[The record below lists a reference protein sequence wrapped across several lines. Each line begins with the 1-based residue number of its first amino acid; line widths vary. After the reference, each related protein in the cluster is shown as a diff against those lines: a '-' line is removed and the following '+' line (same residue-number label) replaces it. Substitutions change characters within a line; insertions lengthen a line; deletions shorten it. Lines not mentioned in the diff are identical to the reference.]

1 MNYKSPDWRA
11 QCEHELIFSNEN
23 LPFKLFPFEG
33 KDGNYRRSGH
43 WHRSV
48 EIFLVQEGEL
58 LFYIGQAPIPLSAG
72 EFVLVGSNE
81 VHSIEALCPNRT
93 VVLQIPAEC
102 FRPYLNEGEYASF
115 SQGNREDGVEL
126 VHRLSALYEVYQKQ
140 EYAGALKMQELF
152 YALLYL
158 LVTRFMQKNPDPG
171 TIRQMRHLD
180 RLSEVTSYLK
190 GHYQEMLSLE
200 MVAARFGFSPE
211 YLSRMFRRYVQ
222 VNYKTYLLNLRTE
235 YAVRE
240 MMHTRHSLQE
250 IAAHNGFPDSRAF
263 SKAFRSRYGCLPSAY
278 RRENEIH

>member
-1 MNYKSPDWRA
+1 MNYKSPDWCA

-48 EIFLVQEGEL
+48 EIFLVQEGE
-58 LFYIGQAPIPLSAG
+58 
-72 EFVLVGSNE
+72 
-81 VHSIEALCPNRT
+81 
-93 VVLQIPAEC
+93 
-102 FRPYLNEGEYASF
+102 YASF
-115 SQGNREDGVEL
+115 SQGNRKDGVEL

-171 TIRQMRHLD
+171 AIRQMRHLD

-190 GHYQEMLSLE
+190 GHYQEALSLE

-211 YLSRMFRRYVQ
+211 
-222 VNYKTYLLNLRTE
+222 
-235 YAVRE
+235 
-240 MMHTRHSLQE
+240 
-250 IAAHNGFPDSRAF
+250 
-263 SKAFRSRYGCLPSAY
+263 
-278 RRENEIH
+278 

>member
-1 MNYKSPDWRA
+1 MNYKSPDWCA

-48 EIFLVQEGEL
+48 EIFLVQEGE
-58 LFYIGQAPIPLSAG
+58 
-72 EFVLVGSNE
+72 
-81 VHSIEALCPNRT
+81 
-93 VVLQIPAEC
+93 
-102 FRPYLNEGEYASF
+102 YASF

-140 EYAGALKMQELF
+140 
-152 YALLYL
+152 
-158 LVTRFMQKNPDPG
+158 
-171 TIRQMRHLD
+171 
-180 RLSEVTSYLK
+180 
-190 GHYQEMLSLE
+190 
-200 MVAARFGFSPE
+200 
-211 YLSRMFRRYVQ
+211 
-222 VNYKTYLLNLRTE
+222 E